1 MTLLGKAYQD
11 GGLSH
16 NNPSAIA
23 INEANLLASTL
34 HHDPLVV
41 SVGCGRLSTA
51 PLTHLSVFRRYI
63 KVFEETLNAGRQ
75 HDITSMLWNEDKRS
89 VVRLNPRLNMDE
101 VSLDEQSSMSALESS
116 VQAVLHSD
124 SGSAKPF
131 SVKCETA
138 ARRLIASLFYF
149 ELGYKFKKAGEQGK
163 VLEVGVIKTR
173 LNDQELEAFRKSYPE
188 MLLRVK
194 DLEVE
199 ISASTEIEILH
210 AIITESFKIELVHPS
225 WAEQISG
232 SPFTIAGLREMQSDY
247 LPVVLSERRKR
258 KRG

>member
-173 LNDQELEAFRKSYPE
+173 LKDQELEAFRKSYPE